1 MSNTARVGFRD
12 VDYGWGKAIFGGV
25 ANIFESPSTSAT
37 SFYTEAMNC
46 KGDDGIMV
54 PMCLP
59 TLAMERFVKELN
71 SILQD
76 QSDGSPMSKFIISSM

>member
-1 MSNTARVGFRD
+1 MGFRD

-76 QSDGSPMSKFIISSM
+76 Q